1 VLRRVTDDGVN
12 GFKPSPITAGD
23 QREGALMKAIVHDRF
38 GSPDVL
44 QFVDI
49 DPPDMGA
56 DDVLVRVPAAA
67 LNPYDWHMLRGDP
80 HVARLT
86 GKVGLTRP
94 KHRGGRG
101 RRIRG
106 RAGSRRERA
115 RAAARGGG
123 ARPLRGFLRRVRAAP
138 GTDPDRDPRVECGSS
153 LDGRL
158 LDPIGGILRMVA
170 VNGFVRQWLRPLPT
184 PGRGNTCSPSPNI
197 KAGELTAVVGRTYR

>member
-1 VLRRVTDDGVN
+1 
-12 GFKPSPITAGD
+12 
-23 QREGALMKAIVHDRF
+23 MKAIVQPRF

-94 KHRGGRG
+94 KHRVAGVEDQGSCRQSARTCAGCGPG
-101 RRIRG
+101 RRCSAASRVPSP
-106 RAGSRRERA
+106 SRR
-115 RAAARGGG
+115 
-123 ARPLRGFLRRVRAAP
+123 
-138 GTDPDRDPRVECGSS
+138 C
-153 LDGRL
+153 
-158 LDPIGGILRMVA
+158 
-170 VNGFVRQWLRPLPT
+170 
-184 PGRGNTCSPSPNI
+184 
-197 KAGELTAVVGRTYR
+197 AGH